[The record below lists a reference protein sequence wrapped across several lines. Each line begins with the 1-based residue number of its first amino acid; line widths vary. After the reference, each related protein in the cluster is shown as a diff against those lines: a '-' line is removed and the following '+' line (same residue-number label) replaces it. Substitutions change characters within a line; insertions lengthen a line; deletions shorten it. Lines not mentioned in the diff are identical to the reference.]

1 MHHFICIDSFKGCI
15 GSEDAARAIE
25 RGILH
30 ADPDATI
37 DWSPVADG
45 GEGTIDTLFANG
57 FEKIWAATID
67 LAGRPIDVA
76 YAQKDRIAVIEA
88 ASVCGLH
95 LKRPEDEVFSVHTRG
110 VGRLVRQ
117 VLTTGVSDVF
127 LALGG
132 TATTDG
138 GLGFLAELGADLMT
152 ETGAPIAWQTNPLME
167 TKHLR
172 LPAMSVPLH
181 VLADVTAPY
190 AGELGAASVF
200 GPQKGL
206 TASEIVLL
214 DGRLKEIGHRLHIN
228 QIKGAGAAGGLGGAA
243 YALGASIESGAA
255 FILRMIHA
263 QGRIERA
270 DYVWTG
276 EGRVDRQTAM
286 GKLPAKVMALADQAD
301 VPCIVLAGEVTERME
316 QAWICEVIHD
326 PDEEKTLDPFVTK
339 QRLTRRAEQIV
350 RRLPAVRD
358 R

>member
-15 GSEDAARAIE
+15 RSEEAARAIE

-30 ADPDATI
+30 ADPDATV

-45 GEGTIDTLFANG
+45 GEGTIDTLLTNG
-57 FEKIWAATID
+57 FQEIVAATID
-67 LAGRPIDVA
+67 LAGRPIDVS

-88 ASVCGLH
+88 ATVCGLH
-95 LKRPEDEVFSVHTRG
+95 LKRPEDEAFSVHTRG
-110 VGRLVRQ
+110 IGRLVRQ
-117 VLTTGVSDVF
+117 VLATDATDIF

-138 GLGFLAELGADLMT
+138 GLGFLAELGADLLT
-152 ETGAPIAWQTNPLME
+152 RTGAPIPWQTNPLME
-167 TKHLR
+167 TEQLR
-172 LPAMSVPLH
+172 LPVMSVSFH

-190 AGELGAASVF
+190 GGKEGAAFVF

-214 DGRLKEIGHRLHIN
+214 DERLKEIGHRLHVDHV
-228 QIKGAGAAGGLGGAA
+228 KGAGAAGGLGGAA
-243 YALGASIESGAA
+243 YVLGASIESGAD
-255 FILRMIHA
+255 FILRMIDA
-263 QGRIERA
+263 KERIKRA

-276 EGRVDRQTAM
+276 EGRVDRQTMM

-301 VPCIVLAGEVTERME
+301 VPCIVLAGEVTERSE
-316 QAWICEVIHD
+316 QAWICEGIHD
-326 PDEEKTLDPFVTK
+326 PGEDKTRDPSVTK

-350 RRLPAVRD
+350 RRLPAAGD

>member
-15 GSEDAARAIE
+15 GSEDAARAVE
-25 RGILH
+25 RGIRR

-45 GEGTIDTLFANG
+45 GEGTIDTLLANG
-57 FEKIWAATID
+57 FEKNVDATID

-76 YAQKDRIAVIEA
+76 YAQKDRIAVVEVAMI
-88 ASVCGLH
+88 CGLH
-95 LKRPEDEVFSVHTRG
+95 LKRPEDDAFSLHTRG

-117 VLTTGVSDVF
+117 VLATDVSDVF

-167 TKHLR
+167 TKRLR
-172 LPAMSVPLH
+172 LPKTGMSLH
-181 VLADVTAPY
+181 VLADVTASY
-190 AGELGAASVF
+190 AGEQGAACVF

-206 TASEIVLL
+206 TASDINLL
-214 DGRLKEIGHRLHIN
+214 DDRLTEIGRRLQIEH
-228 QIKGAGAAGGLGGAA
+228 IKGAGAAGGLGGAA
-243 YALGASIESGAA
+243 YALGASIESGAS

-263 QGRIERA
+263 KERIGRA

-301 VPCIVLAGEVTERME
+301 VPCIVLAGEVMERME
-316 QAWICEVIHD
+316 QAWICEAIHD
-326 PDEEKTLDPFVTK
+326 SDEVKTLDPFVTK
-339 QRLTRRAEQIV
+339 QRLARRAEQIV
-350 RRLPAVRD
+350 RRLNPK
-358 R
+358 